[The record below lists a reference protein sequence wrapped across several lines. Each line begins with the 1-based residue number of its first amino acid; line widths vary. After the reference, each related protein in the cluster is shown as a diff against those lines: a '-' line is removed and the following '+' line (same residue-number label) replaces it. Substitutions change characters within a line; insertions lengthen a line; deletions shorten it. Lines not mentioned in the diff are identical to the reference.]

1 MNSLEILTTDAVGSV
16 AHGAAQEDH
25 GYDEQRELEEHHET
39 GSSSEGRHRVRLLCP
54 TLLAIL

>member
-1 MNSLEILTTDAVGSV
+1 LEILTDAVGSV